1 MQLGPYKH
9 AGRAEPCVG
18 EIVLIYMH
26 CVLLA
31 EVVCT
36 LQALPHLAG
45 DRVNVHYKVKAVQLM
60 EHEKTVFLEGTY
72 TGEHV
77 VVHLQ
82 DQWFD
87 TPVEPGHKVNL
98 IAEKAVGADGALHA
112 VCKFEAGAHSI
123 LLQEQ
128 ALPGASLTCLC
139 ALMEP
144 CMLAANLKCCYKK
157 HCIRQVIFV
166 ALASCMSPAPLLL
179 KQQSA
184 VNASSAYSNG

>member
-1 MQLGPYKH
+1 
-9 AGRAEPCVG
+9 
-18 EIVLIYMH
+18 
-26 CVLLA
+26 
-31 EVVCT
+31 
-36 LQALPHLAG
+36 
-45 DRVNVHYKVKAVQLM
+45 M

-87 TPVEPGHKVNL
+87 TPVEPGHEVNL
-98 IAEKAVGADGALHA
+98 IAEKVVGADGALHA

-139 ALMEP
+139 CTDGALHVSCKFEVLLQEAVHKAGRL
-144 CMLAANLKCCYKK
+144 CGTHQLHVTNASAFEAAECCECKFSLQQWLAAEVCQSVFGDNTRLKRYKCAADARLTRFMVNNTRS
-157 HCIRQVIFV
+157 CI
-166 ALASCMSPAPLLL
+166 L
-179 KQQSA
+179 
-184 VNASSAYSNG
+184 

>member
-1 MQLGPYKH
+1 M
-9 AGRAEPCVG
+9 
-18 EIVLIYMH
+18 
-26 CVLLA
+26 
-31 EVVCT
+31 
-36 LQALPHLAG
+36 AG

-60 EHEKTVFLEGTY
+60 EQEKTVFLEGTY

-139 ALMEP
+139 CTDGALHASCKFEV
-144 CMLAANLKCCYKK
+144 LLQEQ
-157 HCIRQVIFV
+157 CIRQVVFV
-166 ALASCMSPAPLLL
+166 ALTSCMSPAPLLL

-184 VNASSAYSNG
+184 VNASSPYSNG